1 MATIENKIHNF
12 WEWFRSN
19 NDLLFPKRIN
29 NNLIDKL
36 NKKILTIEN
45 LAWEIREGL
54 VKDNMLIIS
63 AGSNKDLFPLAKQT
77 IQLAPNID
85 CWEFYYYK
93 LAVDWNYFLSIKDEH
108 GFDSTLDVRNWE
120 YVLLKFPDNTFDIII
135 YAPNILNYSNDDK
148 YTIVDI
154 VLEKILGED
163 LRYST
168 IINVEIVNRFEKIH
182 ESHKTLIIKLG
193 EHLKS
198 LLD

>member
-1 MATIENKIHNF
+1 MATIENKIYNF

-19 NDLLFPKRIN
+19 NGLLLPKVIT

-36 NKKILTIEN
+36 NEKILDIEDF
-45 LAWEIREGL
+45 AWEIREGL

-63 AGSNKDLFPLAKQT
+63 AGSNKDLFSIAKQT
-77 IQLAPNID
+77 IRLAPNID

-93 LAVDWNYFLSIKDEH
+93 PAVDWNYILSIKDER
-108 GFDSTLDVRNWE
+108 GFNSTLDVKKWE

-135 YAPNILNYSNDDK
+135 YAPNILKYSNDDK
-148 YTIVDI
+148 HTIVDI

-163 LRYST
+163 LRYRA

-182 ESHKTLIIKLG
+182 ESHKTLITKLG